1 MWLFILNSWHLRNI
15 YFSLHFNHFYG
26 ARLLFFTVFTR
37 LYAMYPIEVHSSCPL
52 STALFFLSLIARFT
66 GGNMFQ
72 KFVLLN
78 FEWFVFVLD
87 WETGRWYYLIIAFT
101 VRISVFGSSEIVGVI
116 FVCEIY
122 LIALL
127 SIDIILNQTLRLNGS
142 SEWSYLIEKKKLHFV
157 FIPFSFQKGILWN
170 FLPTDS
176 WRVEY
181 LCTAHKPKEKKGRM
195 QKKEDKF
202 SFNLIDPSFVI
213 DPLNI
218 YDIPNTF
225 HLRFLCIFFFLS
237 I

>member
-1 MWLFILNSWHLRNI
+1 MARD
-15 YFSLHFNHFYG
+15 YFFLLSSLVCMRCTRSRSIQAAHY
-26 ARLLFFTVFTR
+26 RLLF
-37 LYAMYPIEVHSSCPL
+37 
-52 STALFFLSLIARFT
+52 FFLSLIARFT

-157 FIPFSFQKGILWN
+157 FIPFSFQKGILCN